1 MSEDNKNSLSVR
13 QTFVREIERQILS
26 EELKPGD
33 RLPTSRELR
42 VLRLRHRAVRRCPAW
57 SSGQAL
63 CRHPRRKRRL
73 RDREDPSGGH
83 HGESAGTGAHH
94 DPHRL
99 RAESKAH
106 RRTETAFRTAVFR
119 KIRKTP
125 REGFLVH
132 GQRYLARVFHG
143 RRTEMCDLP
152 KSGAGQGGSGIR
164 GTLRCGPRDR
174 VTTGSESRRPAPPLQ
189 GRAGKEPGKE

>member
-1 MSEDNKNSLSVR
+1 MSDGTENSLSVR

-42 VLRLRHRAVRRCPAW
+42 VLRLRHRAVRRCPAR
-57 SSGQAL
+57 SGGQAL

-73 RDREDPSGGH
+73 RDREDPSRRH

-99 RAESKAH
+99 RAESEAH
-106 RRTETAFRTAVFR
+106 RGTETASRTAACR

-125 REGFLVH
+125 GEGLLVH
-132 GQRYLARVFHG
+132 GQRYLAGALFD
-143 RRTEMCDLP
+143 RRTEVRDLP
-152 KSGAGQGGSGIR
+152 
-164 GTLRCGPRDR
+164 
-174 VTTGSESRRPAPPLQ
+174 
-189 GRAGKEPGKE
+189 